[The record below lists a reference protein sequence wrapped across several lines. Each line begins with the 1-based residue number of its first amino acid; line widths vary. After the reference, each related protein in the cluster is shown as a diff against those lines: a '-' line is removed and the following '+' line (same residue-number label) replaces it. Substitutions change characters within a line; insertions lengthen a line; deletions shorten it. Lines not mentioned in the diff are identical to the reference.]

1 VSFSPRK
8 DCADHVLLRILCEL
22 FLNSSV
28 LTCSLSRLRPQRPVG
43 RLARRGTCSAPR
55 ASADSRTR
63 EEKIMNIDK
72 VMTRDVCACAPSDTL
87 NRAAQIMWE
96 ADCGVLPVV
105 DEQRRVVGV
114 VTDRDICMASYTQGV
129 PLWGASVSTAMS
141 KELFT
146 CSPEDAVGDVE
157 RLMKEKQI
165 RRVPVVGGS
174 GELLGIATLG
184 DLARCSQSSR
194 LQKAVG
200 GLAITKTL
208 AAICEP
214 RAPQQAAAA
223 E

>member
-1 VSFSPRK
+1 
-8 DCADHVLLRILCEL
+8 
-22 FLNSSV
+22 
-28 LTCSLSRLRPQRPVG
+28 
-43 RLARRGTCSAPR
+43 
-55 ASADSRTR
+55 
-63 EEKIMNIDK
+63 MNIEK
-72 VMTRDVCACAPSDTL
+72 VMTREVCACSPSDTL

-96 ADCGVLPVV
+96 ADCGALPVV

-129 PLWGASVSTAMS
+129 PLWAASVSTAMS

-146 CSPEDAVGDVE
+146 CSPEDAIGDVE

-165 RRVPVVGGS
+165 RRVPVVDRS

-184 DLARCSQSSR
+184 DLARRSQSSG

-214 RAPQQAAAA
+214 RPPKQAAAA